1 MPLIKALLR
10 AGVCHDGTAVVGGA
24 CGGTVHCAWMLA
36 AAAAAALLVGFTI
49 RLAWAD
55 FDVKRLEVRA
65 GRDSAL

>member
-1 MPLIKALLR
+1 MPLVKALLR
-10 AGVCHDGTAVVGGA
+10 AGVCNGDTAVVGGA
-24 CGGTVHCAWMLA
+24 CGGTVHCAWMVA
-36 AAAAAALLVGFTI
+36 AAVAGALLVSFTV